1 MCVGLFPGFLACP
14 LLCLLRCQEH
24 AALITVRVCSLVSD
38 SLWPY
43 RLSRLLCPWDHPS
56 KNSEGGCHLLLQVV
70 FLTRIEPTSFAS
82 PALAGRFCTTE
93 SPGQSLLTVASY
105 RHLKSRSLIPPALY
119 FFLKIALALWGLM
132 WFHMDFRIICSSS
145 VKNAMGVL
153 IGMVLNL

>member
-1 MCVGLFPGFLACP
+1 MATHSSILAWNHPG
-14 LLCLLRCQEH
+14 
-24 AALITVRVCSLVSD
+24 
-38 SLWPY
+38 
-43 RLSRLLCPWDHPS
+43 
-56 KNSEGGCHLLLQVV
+56 KNIEVGCHLLLQVV

-82 PALAGRFCTTE
+82 PALAGRFCTAE

-105 RHLKSRSLIPPALY
+105 RRLKSRSLIPPALY
-119 FFLKIALALWGLM
+119 FLLKIALALWGLM